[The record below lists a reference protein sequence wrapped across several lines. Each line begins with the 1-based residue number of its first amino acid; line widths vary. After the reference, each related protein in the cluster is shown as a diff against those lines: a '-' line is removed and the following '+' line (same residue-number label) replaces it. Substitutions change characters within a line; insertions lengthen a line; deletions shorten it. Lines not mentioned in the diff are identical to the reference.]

1 MHVYLSKDLKASEF
15 VDLGPIKGTE
25 GNINYEV
32 PENIAKNR
40 WAIAIVCA
48 IIFLFIG
55 VAIQHSSNQPTQ
67 AGGHVI
73 YAILAFTVAGALK
86 NPDKPKAN
94 E

>member
-1 MHVYLSKDLKASEF
+1 MLVNFIIVIVISAIVYGIRYALWKD
-15 VDLGPIKGTE
+15 V
-25 GNINYEV
+25 V

-55 VAIQHSSNQPTQ
+55 VAIQHSSNQPAQ
-67 AGGHVI
+67 PGGHVI

>member
-1 MHVYLSKDLKASEF
+1 MLVNIINVAVITAIVYGIRYALWKD
-15 VDLGPIKGTE
+15 
-25 GNINYEV
+25 EV

-48 IIFLFIG
+48 IVFLFIG
-55 VAIQHSSNQPTQ
+55 AAIQSSNNQPTQ
-67 AGGHVI
+67 PGGNII

-86 NPDKPKAN
+86 NPDKPKSN